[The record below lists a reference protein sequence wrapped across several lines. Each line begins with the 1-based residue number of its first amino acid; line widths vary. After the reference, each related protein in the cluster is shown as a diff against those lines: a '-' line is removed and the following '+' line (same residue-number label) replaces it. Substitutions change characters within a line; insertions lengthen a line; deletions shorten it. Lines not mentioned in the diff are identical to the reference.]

1 MSRPYFPLPPV
12 TAWSDDGQ
20 MSTKNTDPLA
30 AVKTHRAEGASIWV
44 PEGWVPLM
52 LELHAALVAVSPD
65 FAYAQVKQKWGEL
78 RVYVSGA
85 TAEARDLI
93 SAAELRSRTI
103 CEVCGQPGSPCQRRG
118 WYRALCPVHAVE
130 NGYTVADG

>member
-1 MSRPYFPLPPV
+1 
-12 TAWSDDGQ
+12 

-30 AVKTHRAEGASIWV
+30 AVKSRRAPGASIGV
-44 PEGWVPLM
+44 PEGWTDLV

-65 FAYAQVKQKWGEL
+65 FAYAQIKQKWGEL

-93 SAAELRSRTI
+93 TAAELRSRTV
-103 CEVCGQPGSPCQRRG
+103 CEMCGAPGSPCQRRG
-118 WYRALCPVHAVE
+118 WYRALCPDHAADA
-130 NGYTVADG
+130 GYTVADG

>member
-1 MSRPYFPLPPV
+1 
-12 TAWSDDGQ
+12 

-30 AVKTHRAEGASIWV
+30 AVKTHRAEGASIGV